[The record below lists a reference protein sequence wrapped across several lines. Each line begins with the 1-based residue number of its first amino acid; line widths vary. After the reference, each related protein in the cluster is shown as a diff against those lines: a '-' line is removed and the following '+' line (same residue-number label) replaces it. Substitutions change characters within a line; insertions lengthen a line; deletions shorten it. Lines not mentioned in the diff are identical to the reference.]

1 MVTLLPLNQSIQKL
15 YFLIKRKQMKTKV
28 ILLAAT
34 LFAATTLNAQTTADA
49 KAAADAA
56 AAKLTAGKA
65 DLKEG
70 WTKGGTLNLSVTE
83 AGINNEWNKANGGE
97 LAILNVKGIVDYNFD
112 RKKGKTNWLNS
123 LRGRFGVGKATS
135 TNDKFVK
142 NDDYLNFN
150 SIYAKQFSKNWS
162 YAGYFGLESQ
172 FENAFMTPGYIKF
185 GPGVLYK
192 PNTHFSVLISLAMVQ
207 LTTKLK
213 ASLKNVPAFGVDA
226 GKSVAFGI
234 GAFVQANANYN
245 LAKGIAYKSTTT
257 LYSNY
262 LNNPGNMVFDMNNLF
277 TFTVNKYIGATLLL
291 NARYNDN
298 DKKTGVA
305 GMQVQHAIGLG
316 LNYKL

>member
-1 MVTLLPLNQSIQKL
+1 
-15 YFLIKRKQMKTKV
+15 MKTKV

-34 LFAATTLNAQTTADA
+34 LFAATALNAQTTAEA

-70 WTKGGTLNLSVTE
+70 WNKGGTLNLSVNE

-97 LAILNVKGIVDYNFD
+97 LAVLNIRGIVDYNFD

-142 NDDYLNFN
+142 NDDFLNFN
-150 SIYAKQFSKNWS
+150 SIYGKEFRKSWS
-162 YAGYFGLESQ
+162 YAGYFALESK
-172 FENAFMTPGYIKF
+172 FENAFLTPGFIRF
-185 GPGVLYK
+185 GPGVMYK
-192 PNTHFSVLISLAMVQ
+192 PNAHFSVLFSPLMAQ
-207 LTTKLK
+207 ATTKLK
-213 ASLKNVPAFGVDA
+213 SSLKDVNIYGVEA
-226 GKSVAFGI
+226 GKSVAFGV
-234 GAFVQANANYN
+234 GAFVQVNANYD
-245 LAKGIAYKSTTT
+245 LAKGVNYKSTTT

-262 LNNPGNMVFDMNNLF
+262 SKNPGNMIFDMNNLF
-277 TFTVNKYIGATLLL
+277 TFTVNKYIGSTLLL

-298 DKKTGVA
+298 DAVTGVA
-305 GMQVQHAIGLG
+305 GMQIQHAIGLG